1 MKKLVLF
8 LLCGGLLAGCSSQAL
23 YNVSV
28 SDGDTVLISDDKMSV
43 TKQGYFE
50 FLLNQYGASSVL
62 DLSLEKIVEKEIT
75 DEKEVEKILNANI
88 EDLTKY
94 ANNDL
99 DSYVKKLG
107 YQSKEEF
114 IETVLKLDAKVELL
128 HNKYIQANLDDLMK
142 EYEVCSFKM
151 IEFEKESEA
160 LKFIKEVKD
169 EADFDKKLDEAK
181 DNGEDA
187 GYVSNV
193 SYLDE
198 KLKSELKNFIK
209 EKNDGVY
216 SKAVKLSTDKFAVV
230 YLYDT
235 AHKNVDEITSTLAS
249 VRALNEKITGIY
261 LKKYNFTVA
270 EDRIKDS
277 IKKLSSQYIE

>member
-8 LLCGGLLAGCSSQAL
+8 LLCGGLLVGCSSQAL
-23 YNVSV
+23 YNAKV
-28 SDGDTVLISDDKMSV
+28 SDGDTVLMKDDKMSV

-62 DLSLEKIVEKEIT
+62 DLGLEKIVEKEVT
-75 DEKEVEKILNANI
+75 DEKEIEKILNANI
-88 EDLTKY
+88 ENLTKY

-99 DSYVKKLG
+99 DSYAKKLG
-107 YQSKEEF
+107 YQSKDEF
-114 IETVLKLDAKVELL
+114 IESVLRLDAKVELL
-128 HNKYIQANLDDLMK
+128 HNQYIHANLKDLIK
-142 EYEVCSFKM
+142 EYEVCSLKM

-169 EADFDKKLDEAK
+169 EADFDKKLDEVK

-187 GYVSNV
+187 GYVSKA

-198 KLKSELKNFIK
+198 KLKNELKNFIK
-209 EKNDGVY
+209 QDKDGVY
-216 SKAVKLSTDKFAVV
+216 SKAIKLSTDKFAVV

-235 AHKNVDEITSTLAS
+235 AHKKVDDMTSTLAS
-249 VRALNEKITGIY
+249 IKELNEKITGIY

-270 EDRIKDS
+270 EEKIKDS
-277 IKKLSSQYIE
+277 IKQLSSQYIE